1 MKGFVF
7 CPFPRFSIA
16 PLKRHKNTFMCP
28 QYIYSHACQIRA
40 EAQGKQGN
48 WSECGDGNKILAK
61 GDHPPIAAAIPNLI
75 AEIFVVKR
83 ERRREGGN

>member
-1 MKGFVF
+1 
-7 CPFPRFSIA
+7 
-16 PLKRHKNTFMCP
+16 MCP
-28 QYIYSHACQIRA
+28 QYIYSHACQIRG

-61 GDHPPIAAAIPNLI
+61 GDHPPIAAIPNLI